1 MLPDLSMILRDGI
14 HTSKK
19 EYIGNKLIVAKKFL
33 DARYIMERWIT
44 KLWTTCNY
52 IRIVVWRLAISTF
65 QFKLKS
71 SYTCFNMFIVN
82 MFQIPMIV
90 LIPPHVHGERA
101 MLE

>member
-33 DARYIMERWIT
+33 DARYIMERWISKIRT
-44 KLWTTCNY
+44 ACNY
-52 IRIVVWRLAISTF
+52 IRIVVWRLAISTL
-65 QFKLKS
+65 QFKFKS
-71 SYTCFNMFIVN
+71 SYTYFNMFIVN
-82 MFQIPMIV
+82 IFHIPMIA
-90 LIPPHVHGERA
+90 LILPHSQGERA